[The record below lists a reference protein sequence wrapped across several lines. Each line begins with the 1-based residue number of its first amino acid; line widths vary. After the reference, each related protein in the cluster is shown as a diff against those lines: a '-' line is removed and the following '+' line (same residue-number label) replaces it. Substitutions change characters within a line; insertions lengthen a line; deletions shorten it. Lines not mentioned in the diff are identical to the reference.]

1 MGGFVT
7 GSVSSQGCSMLD
19 TETEKS
25 CTKELG
31 KKLVFHHS
39 HAPQAQEG
47 LVGVTLLESKAII
60 FFSFMVFLSI
70 SNT

>member
-1 MGGFVT
+1 MGVFVM
-7 GSVSSQGCSMLD
+7 GSVSLRGCSMLD
-19 TETEKS
+19 TEMKKS

-31 KKLVFHHS
+31 KELVFHHS

-47 LVGVTLLESKAII
+47 LVGVTLLESDAIL
-60 FFSFMVFLSI
+60 FLSFMVFLSI

>member
-31 KKLVFHHS
+31 KKLVFHLS
-39 HAPQAQEG
+39 HVPQAQEV
-47 LVGVTLLESKAII
+47 LVAVTLLGARQL

>member
-1 MGGFVT
+1 MGVFVM
-7 GSVSSQGCSMLD
+7 GSVSLRGCSMLD
-19 TETEKS
+19 TEMKS

-31 KKLVFHHS
+31 KELVFHHS

-47 LVGVTLLESKAII
+47 LVGVTLLESDAIL
-60 FFSFMVFLSI
+60 FLSFMVFLSI